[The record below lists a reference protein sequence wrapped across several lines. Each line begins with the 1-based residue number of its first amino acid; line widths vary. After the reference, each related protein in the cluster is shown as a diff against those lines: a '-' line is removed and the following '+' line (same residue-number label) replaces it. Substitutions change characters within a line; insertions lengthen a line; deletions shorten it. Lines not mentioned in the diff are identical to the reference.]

1 MNPVLVD
8 VEWNH
13 HKKEAS
19 SYKGG
24 DAYCLRRENSKENN
38 SQ

>member
-24 DAYCLRRENSKENN
+24 DTYLTT
-38 SQ
+38 

>member
-1 MNPVLVD
+1 MKPVLVD

-24 DAYCLRRENSKENN
+24 DAYLTTWH
-38 SQ
+38 Q